1 MFNQAIL
8 RKFLLCVCCCLV
20 AHAAMA
26 QDLSLSELQRLIT
39 EKNRSWTA
47 GETSVS
53 RLTPV
58 QKQRLA
64 GGLPEQGEGAVP
76 RRLAPLSAAELP
88 SSLDWRNY
96 NGKNYV
102 TPVRDQKTCGS
113 CYVFAPV
120 AALESK
126 LLRVYNR
133 PGTDLDLSEQIP
145 LSCSGAGDCTSGYA
159 STASNY
165 LRDTG
170 TGTEACYPYAN
181 AMGECDEA
189 CANWQKAPYLFASWN
204 YANSGQLT
212 TADVI
217 KSAVLASGPVVARMV
232 IYSDFYNYTGGVYE
246 QVSGT
251 YQGGHFVL
259 VVGWDDTRSAF
270 LCKNSW
276 NTTWGEQGYFWIGY
290 SQLTNV
296 IRFGEWVYAYE
307 GGVGPLASP
316 VAPETLLLLNTE

>member
-1 MFNQAIL
+1 MLSHVSIKKL
-8 RKFLLCVCCCLV
+8 LLCVLCCIV
-20 AHAAMA
+20 AHSAMA
-26 QDLSLSELQRLIT
+26 QEISLSELQRLIA
-39 EKNRSWTA
+39 EKNLSWTA

-53 RLTPV
+53 RLTPEE
-58 QKQRLA
+58 KQRLA

-76 RRLAPLSAAELP
+76 RRLAPLPAAELP
-88 SSLDWRNY
+88 AALDWRNY

-120 AALESK
+120 AAQESR

-159 STASNY
+159 STSSNY

-170 TGTEACYPYAN
+170 TALETCYPYAN

-189 CANWQKAPYLFASWN
+189 CANWTLAPYKVASWK
-204 YANSGQLT
+204 YANSSQLT
-212 TADVI
+212 TPDVI
-217 KSAVLASGPVVARMV
+217 KSAVLAYGPVVARMV
-232 IYSDFYNYTGGVYE
+232 IYSDFYDYTGGVYE

-251 YQGGHFVL
+251 ARGGHFVL
-259 VVGWDDTRSAF
+259 VIGWDDTTSAF

-307 GGVGPLASP
+307 GGSGPLAASGP
-316 VAPETLLLLNTE
+316 QGLLLLNDE

>member
-1 MFNQAIL
+1 MVSRRIFRTVL
-8 RKFLLCVCCCLV
+8 WCLLCGVV
-20 AHAAMA
+20 AGTAFA
-26 QDLSLSELQRLIT
+26 QEITLPELQRLIA
-39 EKNRSWTA
+39 EKNLSWTA

-53 RLTPV
+53 RLTPEE
-58 QKQRLA
+58 KGRLA
-64 GGLPEQGEGAVP
+64 GGLPEQGEGAIP
-76 RRLAPLSAAELP
+76 RRLAPLPAADLP
-88 SSLDWRNY
+88 AALDWRNY

-102 TPVRDQKTCGS
+102 TPVRNQRTCGS

-120 AALESK
+120 AALESR

-133 PGTDLDLSEQIP
+133 PGTDVDLSEQIP
-145 LSCSGAGDCTSGYA
+145 LSCSGAGNCVEGYA

-170 TGTEACYPYAN
+170 TGPEACYPYTDTL
-181 AMGECDEA
+181 GECDAA
-189 CANWQKAPYLFASWN
+189 CANWRLAPYKAGSWK
-204 YANSGQLT
+204 YANSSQLT
-212 TADVI
+212 TPDVI
-217 KSAVLASGPVVARMV
+217 KSAVLAYGPVVARMV

-251 YQGGHFVL
+251 NKGGHFVL
-259 VVGWDDTRSAF
+259 VIGWDDSTSAF

-276 NTTWGEQGYFWIGY
+276 DTTWGEQGYFWIGY

-307 GGVGPLASP
+307 GGSGPLAAS
-316 VAPETLLLLNTE
+316 APQGLLLLNGE

>member
-1 MFNQAIL
+1 MFSQAIL
-8 RKFLLCVCCCLV
+8 RKFLLCVCCSIL
-20 AHAAMA
+20 AHPAMA
-26 QDLSLSELQRLIT
+26 QDLTLPELQRLIA
-39 EKNRSWTA
+39 EKNLSWTA

-53 RLTPV
+53 RLTPEE
-58 QKQRLA
+58 KARLA

-76 RRLAPLSAAELP
+76 RRRAPLPAAELP
-88 SSLDWRNY
+88 AALDWRNY
-96 NGKNYV
+96 DGKNYV

-133 PGTDLDLSEQIP
+133 PGTNLDLSEQIP
-145 LSCSGAGDCTSGYA
+145 LSCSGAGDCTSGTA
-159 STASNY
+159 SMSSNY

-170 TGTEACYPYAN
+170 TSTEACYPYAN
-181 AMGECDEA
+181 TMGECDNA
-189 CANWQKAPYLFASWN
+189 CANWELAPYTFASWN

-212 TADVI
+212 TPDVI
-217 KSAVLASGPVVARMV
+217 KSAVFVSGPVVARMV
-232 IYSDFYNYTGGVYE
+232 IYSDFYDYTAGVYE

-251 YQGGHFVL
+251 YRGGHFVL
-259 VVGWDDTRSAF
+259 VVGWDDSKSAF

-307 GGVGPLASP
+307 GGSGPLAASVP
-316 VAPETLLLLNTE
+316 QGLLLLNGE